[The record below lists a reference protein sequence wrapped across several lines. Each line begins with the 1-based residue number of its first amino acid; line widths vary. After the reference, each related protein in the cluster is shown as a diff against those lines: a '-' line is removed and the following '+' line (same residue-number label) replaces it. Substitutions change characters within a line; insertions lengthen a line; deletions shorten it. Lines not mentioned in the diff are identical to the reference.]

1 MRCGF
6 GHSGRD
12 AQLELQGYVQ
22 YMHQPLRLGHVHS
35 RNPRSIAEIQ
45 GCRSRRRAAVD
56 KYTHTPHFLSFH
68 NYRRSHMWLQSR
80 GRVPFDPF
88 TIQTRSFSLIL
99 TRTDVCCL
107 QVTRQPWLIS
117 DVSTIAVAFPRSI
130 VKFSLF
136 SRRTSISRALL
147 K

>member
-12 AQLELQGYVQ
+12 AQLELQGMCSTCTSLCVLDTFTHATHALLQ
-22 YMHQPLRLGHVHS
+22 RFRDAGPVGELPLTSTRILLISLV
-35 RNPRSIAEIQ
+35 N
-45 GCRSRRRAAVD
+45 C
-56 KYTHTPHFLSFH
+56 
-68 NYRRSHMWLQSR
+68 RRSHMWLQSR

-88 TIQTRSFSLIL
+88 TLQTRSFSLIL

-107 QVTRQPWLIS
+107 QVTWQPWLIS

-136 SRRTSISRALL
+136 PRRTSISRALL